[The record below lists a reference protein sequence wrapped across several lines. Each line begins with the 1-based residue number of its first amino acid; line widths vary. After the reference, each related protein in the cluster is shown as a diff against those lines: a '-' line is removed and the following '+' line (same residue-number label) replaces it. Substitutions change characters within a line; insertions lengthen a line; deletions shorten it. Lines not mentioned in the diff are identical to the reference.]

1 MKHYI
6 CKDQIWVPRPKD
18 EWTQAQQA
26 QNNEFVESELKNWTK
41 MIWITN
47 KVGLNDNNR
56 KIYWFKVKKI
66 VLGIV
71 QGDQFLYISCKFDYN
86 FGSWLL
92 QCFFLDLH
100 PFLSVPPSPFILP
113 SPFIFTLHVQARCWC
128 WYLSHQHLLEVYM

>member
-1 MKHYI
+1 MSFEKGPNWNVLSIVRRLMWCRPVWYMIVNNNFRNDVKIIVKSVVKTCVWNTH
-6 CKDQIWVPRPKD
+6 CKDWIWVPGPKD
-18 EWTQAQQA
+18 GWTQAQQA

-47 KVGLNDNNR
+47 KVGLNDKNR

-86 FGSWLL
+86 FGSWL
-92 QCFFLDLH
+92 
-100 PFLSVPPSPFILP
+100 I
-113 SPFIFTLHVQARCWC
+113 
-128 WYLSHQHLLEVYM
+128 